1 MSRPNWQRPLPRPLT
16 VPTVL
21 TLTTLADVR
30 DLLERHLPAEARER
44 ATWRYVANQLAAAA
58 HGGDVNEVAIA
69 LRMVLQLEQVPCL
82 QK

>member
-1 MSRPNWQRPLPRPLT
+1 LSRPNWQRPLPRPLT
-16 VPTVL
+16 VLTVM

-44 ATWRYVANQLAAAA
+44 ETWRYVANQLAAAA
-58 HGGDVNEVAIA
+58 HGGDVNEVAKA